1 MESVEQRKKLFE
13 VKGLKTQF
21 TTEAGVATAVNGVD
35 FDIFEGEVLGLV
47 GESGCGKSVTAMSMV
62 RLIPNPPGEIVAGE
76 VWHGGRDL
84 LKLTY
89 EELHKVRGK
98 EVAMIFQEPMTSLNP
113 VFTIGK
119 QVREILMLHEG
130 LDKKAANV
138 KAAEML
144 SLVGIPD
151 ADKRLKDYPH
161 QFSGGMRQRAMIA
174 MALACNP
181 ALLVADEP
189 TTALDVTIQA
199 QILDLMLRMQERR
212 PEAAILLITHDLAV
226 VAETCHRVIVMYGG
240 DIVEVAPVV
249 DLFEDP
255 IHPYT
260 RGLLESLPRP
270 DRQRETRLQ
279 TIRGMVPGIH
289 EMPPGCKFCSRCDEV
304 MERCEGELPQLLEV
318 KPGHFVRCHLHEEV
332 KA

>member
-1 MESVEQRKKLFE
+1 MEAVEQRKKLFE

-35 FDIFEGEVLGLV
+35 FDIYEGEVLGLV

-84 LKLTY
+84 LKLSY
-89 EELHKVRGK
+89 EDLHKVRGK

-113 VFTIGK
+113 VFTIGY

-130 LDKKAANV
+130 LDKKAADV
-138 KAAEML
+138 RAAEML

-151 ADKRLKDYPH
+151 AEKRLKDYPH

-199 QILDLMLRMQERR
+199 QILDLVLALQEEMGMAVLFISHNLAVIGEVADEVAVMYAGRIV
-212 PEAAILLITHDLAV
+212 EAAASD
-226 VAETCHRVIVMYGG
+226 E
-240 DIVEVAPVV
+240 
-249 DLFEDP
+249 LFGQP
-255 IHPYT
+255 LHPYT
-260 RGLLESLPRP
+260 RGLIETLPGPRGRQGNLPTIPGAVPDLRRLPRGCRYS
-270 DRQRETRLQ
+270 DRCPLGDEGC
-279 TIRGMVPGIH
+279 RGAD
-289 EMPPGCKFCSRCDEV
+289 PPVTEPV
-304 MERCEGELPQLLEV
+304 Q
-318 KPGHFVRCHLHEEV
+318 GHRVACY
-332 KA
+332 KAAP